1 MGTDDHIQRA
11 AFHLLIDAV
20 LFLGCRETV
29 QYCQTDTE
37 AFHPFL
43 EILIMLL
50 RQNRRRT
57 KNECLI
63 AGHDAFEDRAHRD
76 FRLAK
81 AHISA

>member
-50 RQNRRRT
+50 REDRRRT
-57 KNECLI
+57 KDECLI
-63 AGHDAFEDRAHRD
+63 ARHDAFEDSSHRD